1 VSVRLVP
8 PGVGRPH
15 DGRQDDAASRPSSPT
30 PPPRAAA
37 GPPAIDSSGTA
48 LQASR
53 LLSDLDD
60 RFANLAR
67 AARRVRDQA
76 DDEAVHDLRVASRR
90 LIAAGDVWRDAL
102 RSRSARALRGRLRG
116 LRRRAGAVRDLEVH
130 VARLRELRDALAGPA
145 RELAAYALGGLEPE
159 AAVAV
164 ERIRRRLRP
173 RSLRPLAARYERA
186 TRALR
191 RRPGDAFV
199 PAMAARAELERR
211 STQARIALRPALD
224 SGYPELLHA
233 ARVAVKKWRYAA
245 EALSSI
251 GLLPSDVEPVRAL
264 RKLQQSLGRIQ
275 DASTLTARLEAALP
289 AGSSRAALL
298 GELARESAES
308 LASARIVVR
317 DLRS

>member
-1 VSVRLVP
+1 MP
-8 PGVGRPH
+8 
-15 DGRQDDAASRPSSPT
+15 
-30 PPPRAAA
+30 A
-37 GPPAIDSSGTA
+37 GAKPPAIDSFGA
-48 LQASR
+48 AIQVSR
-53 LLSDLDD
+53 LLSDLDE
-60 RFANLAR
+60 RFANLTR

-90 LIAAGDVWRDAL
+90 LIAACDVWQGTL
-102 RSRSARALRGRLRG
+102 RRRPERTLRRRLRR

-130 VARLRELRDALAGPA
+130 VARLRELRGALTGPP

-173 RSLRPLAARYERA
+173 RSLRPLAAGYARA
-186 TRALR
+186 TSAVRER
-191 RRPGDAFV
+191 VGDAFIS
-199 PAMAARAELERR
+199 AMAARGELERR
-211 STQARIALRPALD
+211 STQARIALRPALE
-224 SGYPELLHA
+224 SGHPELLHA

-245 EALSSI
+245 EALSGV
-251 GLLPSDVEPVRAL
+251 GLLPADAEPVRAL

-275 DASTLTARLEAALP
+275 DASTLAARLEAALP

-308 LASARIVVR
+308 LASARAAAH
-317 DLRS
+317 DLRP